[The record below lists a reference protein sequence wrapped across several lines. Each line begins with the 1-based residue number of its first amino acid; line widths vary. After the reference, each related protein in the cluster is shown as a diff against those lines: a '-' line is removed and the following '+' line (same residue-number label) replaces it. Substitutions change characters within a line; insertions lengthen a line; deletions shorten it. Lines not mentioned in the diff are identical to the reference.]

1 MGLLAAEHRH
11 IEASLHA
18 LSVSSPGQRR
28 RRLAREL
35 NSILASHLRV
45 EETTLHPLVRE
56 LVGSSQEEESDV
68 EHELIL
74 GGLSQAMQLVDAPG
88 FCAALDMLSAGVRR
102 HVDDE
107 EQAILPA
114 LIEQLT
120 LGEQSA
126 LGDAI
131 LDARQDP
138 DRLVEVAPQ
147 WSELPA
153 ANAFS
158 AGH

>member
-18 LSVSSPGQRR
+18 LSVSRPGRRR

-35 NSILASHLRV
+35 NSILANHLQV
-45 EETTLHPLVRE
+45 EETTLHPLVRDI
-56 LVGSSQEEESDV
+56 VGSPQEEESDV
-68 EHELIL
+68 EHELIR

-88 FCAALDMLSAGVRR
+88 FCSAVDMLSAGVRR

-114 LIEQLT
+114 LIGQLT

-131 LDARQDP
+131 MDSRQDP
-138 DRLVEVAPQ
+138 DRLLEVAAR

-153 ANAFS
+153 ANAFN